1 MMKIKKICLILLLL
15 STFLNASPA
24 ELFKSLGYTETY
36 KETLEKAVKVNK
48 PMMLVIYEK
57 TCPYC
62 RKLESETLKSKD
74 VNNFVQENFISVGL
88 EKNDDLYPYY
98 LKPDVAPTVKFVN
111 PKDGSIIFISYGYLP
126 KEDFLVILTE
136 VNKIYLKYMK

>member
-1 MMKIKKICLILLLL
+1 MINIRKICILLLL
-15 STFLNASPA
+15 LGTFLNASTA
-24 ELFKSLGYTETY
+24 EFYESLGYTTTY
-36 KETLEKAVKVNK
+36 KETLHKAIKVNK

-62 RKLESETLKSKD
+62 RKLEDETLKSKD
-74 VNNFVQENFISVGL
+74 INKFVQDNFVAVGL

-98 LKPDVAPTVKFVN
+98 LKPDVAPTVKFIN

-126 KEDFLVILTE
+126 KEEFIIILTE
-136 VNKIYLKYMK
+136 VNKVYLKYMK